1 MYTYRMVH
9 AKSSAATI
17 TFGNNY
23 LNRSLMN
30 AFAITL
36 QTLFPLMLYS
46 SAKNSIAYNNVLPRS
61 NSMMVR
67 HSKS

>member
-1 MYTYRMVH
+1 MYAYGMVR
-9 AKSSAATI
+9 AKSSAATV

-36 QTLFPLMLYS
+36 RTFLMLYS
-46 SAKNSIAYNNVLPRS
+46 SAKKSIAYNNILPRS
-61 NSMMVR
+61 DQ
-67 HSKS
+67 

>member
-9 AKSSAATI
+9 AKSSAATVII

-36 QTLFPLMLYS
+36 KTLFPLMLYS
-46 SAKNSIAYNNVLPRS
+46 STKKSIA
-61 NSMMVR
+61 
-67 HSKS
+67 